1 MNIDLTTLSSSE
13 IYFTMTQSLV
23 PRPIA
28 WVLTENEAGDFNLA
42 PFSYFSAVSSDPPLI
57 MISLG
62 KKPDGS
68 PKDTRVNI
76 EQRKNFVVHIPSRTD
91 LQGVNDSSATLPEGV
106 SEVEKLGLEL
116 AGFEGSPLPRLAQC
130 RIAMAC
136 ERYEIKE
143 IGDTPQTL
151 IFGLMKQLY
160 IDDRI
165 VTQDAKGRLKIS
177 ARELDPLGRLGA
189 SEYLGM
195 GEVISL
201 VRPE

>member
-1 MNIDLTTLSSSE
+1 MDIDLTTLSSSE

-76 EQRKNFVVHIPSRTD
+76 EQRNNFVVHIPSRTD

-116 AGFEGSPLPRLAQC
+116 TVFEGSPLPRLAQC

-151 IFGLMKQLY
+151 IFGLIKQLY

>member
-1 MNIDLTTLSSSE
+1 MDIDLTTLSSSE

-42 PFSYFSAVSSDPPLI
+42 PFSYFSAVSSDPPLM

-151 IFGLMKQLY
+151 IFGLIKQLY
-160 IDDRI
+160 IDDQI